1 MATDT
6 IVGWSVLALVVVV
19 GIAWVILESVV
30 GSKHEREQR
39 QKKVNQRITK
49 TKRGK
54 HNNGKSI
61 R

>member
-19 GIAWVILESVV
+19 GIAWVILENVV